1 MTQRVEDAGPAR
13 SRPQPAMPESPGRV
27 RLYRLTDRAQF
38 VAAAKHG
45 RKAAQ
50 PGLVLQA
57 RPHGDKPDTGTPD
70 GSDGIGLGF
79 TASRKVGKAVVRN
92 RARRRLRALAAEVLP
107 HHAHPRYDLVLI
119 ARQAT
124 ATRPYDALRTDLVRA
139 LRRLGLYRAASPET
153 DEAGTG
159 TGTGTERERRR

>member
-1 MTQRVEDAGPAR
+1 MSQAGQGGRPAQAGQR
-13 SRPQPAMPESPGRV
+13 QPAVADIGGRV

-50 PGLVLQA
+50 PGLVVQA
-57 RPHGDKPDTGTPD
+57 RSHGDPAAPED
-70 GSDGIGLGF
+70 GEGGIGVGF

-107 HHAHPRYDLVLI
+107 RHARAGYDVVLI

-124 ATRPYDALRTDLVRA
+124 ATRLYDDLRADLVRA
-139 LRRLGLYRAASPET
+139 LRRLGLYRAAPP
-153 DEAGTG
+153 EAGT
-159 TGTGTERERRR
+159 